1 MQVQVNT
8 DHNIQGDERL
18 AEVAESIVADGL
30 GGLAGRL
37 TRVEV
42 HLRDENAGKGGGDD
56 IRCALEARPEGLRPF
71 GVSHS
76 GEDVEAAL
84 RGAVRKLKTRLE
96 HEFGKLSARE

>member
-18 AEVAESIVADGL
+18 AEIAESIVTDGL
-30 GGLAGRL
+30 GGMSARL
-37 TRVEV
+37 SRVEV
-42 HLRDENAGKGGGDD
+42 HLQDVNAGKGGADD

-71 GVSHS
+71 GVTHS
-76 GEDVEAAL
+76 DGDVDAAL

-96 HEFGKLSARE
+96 REFGRLNDRH